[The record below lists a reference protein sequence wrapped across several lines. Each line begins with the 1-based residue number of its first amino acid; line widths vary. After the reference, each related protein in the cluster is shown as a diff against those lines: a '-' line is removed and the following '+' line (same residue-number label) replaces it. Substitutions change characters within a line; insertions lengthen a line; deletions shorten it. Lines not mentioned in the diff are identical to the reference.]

1 MLSSRSVSVC
11 AALTNSA
18 LTLFNFSIK
27 LYCTGSQFSVKPR
40 EEVHEIYVLSLPK
53 CNKAPRE
60 MLWYKFI
67 VVLQSQQFPLKWVTL
82 NGTKENGRYWT
93 KARSS
98 AVQSHEFCKYSP
110 LLLGSSAGVHCS
122 TSSGSKKSLF
132 KTSMTCILL
141 RLTRST
147 SFNFLSSCLTI
158 SLPDWLVK
166 IVIWNTNHSATA
178 ASDSNPCW

>member
-1 MLSSRSVSVC
+1 MQEGTLRNAVVQVYCCSPVS
-11 AALTNSA
+11 AAPT
-18 LTLFNFSIK
+18 
-27 LYCTGSQFSVKPR
+27 
-40 EEVHEIYVLSLPK
+40 
-53 CNKAPRE
+53 
-60 MLWYKFI
+60 
-67 VVLQSQQFPLKWVTL
+67 WVTP

-93 KARSS
+93 KAWSS

-147 SFNFLSSCLTI
+147 SFSFLSSCSTI

-166 IVIWNTNHSATA
+166 IVIWNTNHRATA
-178 ASDSNPCW
+178 ASDSTPPLVSNDVGLPPVWIRRQFDGRSI